1 MESNFLELKQQADKL
16 RKSKNFEQATPL
28 YATIWAEHR
37 AECTEPEWEGWC
49 YAYCLKHL
57 KRYNESLAVCREIME
72 INPGYNNTASIYS
85 WCLFHTQI
93 VDATDEETI
102 LRAADEIIEKSS
114 EDDELSPYVRTVFKV
129 LEFLSNTRGGFPAE
143 KIKTWLA
150 KLSPETLDSK
160 PFSMKDKFGKQREL
174 ASKREQYYVLLART
188 KYESGDYD
196 GCRATIAE
204 AMQVF
209 PNLHNDNETWLKRFD
224 ALCQAKK
231 GNYAEAEALFEEIIK
246 VKPEWYIY
254 KELAEIY
261 LQQGKKIEAMRI
273 AADAALDTREP
284 ERKLSLY
291 KFISEMLAARG
302 NDDAVRKHVEFI
314 FYTRRDRKWK
324 IDADLQQLVTHYN
337 INQEAVVDSKFL
349 MRPLRNLW
357 EQLKYDGLE
366 HYDGV
371 IKSFL
376 PTGTAGFVETAD
388 RKTYYFLTKQF
399 KGKPEMMIAGQ
410 QVQFYVEE
418 GFDVKKNR
426 PSFNA
431 VYIKPVIKRI

>member
-28 YATIWAEHR
+28 YGIIWTDHR
-37 AECTEPEWEGWC
+37 DECTEWEGWC

-57 KRYNESLAVCREIME
+57 KRFDQSLTVCREIMD
-72 INPGYNNTASIYS
+72 INPEYNNTASIYS
-85 WCLFHTQI
+85 WCLFHTQ
-93 VDATDEETI
+93 VVEATDEES
-102 LRAADEIIEKSS
+102 LLAAANEIISKSS
-114 EDDELSPYVRTVFKV
+114 QDDELSPYVRTIFKV
-129 LEFLSNTRGGFPAE
+129 LEFLSNSRGGFPAE
-143 KIKTWLA
+143 KINEWLN

-160 PFSMKDKFGKQREL
+160 PFMMKDKFGKPREL
-174 ASKREQYYVLLART
+174 ASKREQFYVLLART
-188 KYESGDYD
+188 QYEGGNYNA
-196 GCRATIAE
+196 CRATIAE

-209 PNLHNDNETWLKRFD
+209 PQLHNDNETWLKRFD
-224 ALCQAKK
+224 ALSQAKK
-231 GNYAEAEALFEEIIK
+231 GNYAEAEALFLEIIK
-246 VKPEWYIY
+246 VKPEWYIH

-261 LQQGKKIEAMRI
+261 LQQGKKVEAMRA

-291 KFISEMLAARG
+291 KFIAEMLGERG
-302 NDDAVRKHVEFI
+302 NDDAVKKHIEFI

-324 IDADLQQLVTHYN
+324 IDSELQAAVNIYN
-337 INQEAVVDSKFL
+337 INQEAVIDSKFL

-366 HYDGV
+366 RFNGV

-376 PTGTAGFVETAD
+376 PTGTAGFVETSE
-388 RKTYYFLTKQF
+388 RKTFYFLTKQF
-399 KGKPEMMIAGQ
+399 KGKPEFMVAGQ
-410 QVQFYVEE
+410 EVTFYIEE

-431 VYIKPVIKRI
+431 VYIKPILKRV